1 MSISPISEELFKAQ
15 DKKYR
20 EFHMPLVPGVE
31 NIIGVRVPTIKSI
44 AKRYA
49 STKEGYEFINSLP
62 HTYYDENMAHGL
74 MIGFLKC
81 DKEERLAEIDRFLP
95 YVDNWGVCDS
105 FVSCLKTFFKSR
117 EYAFEF
123 LERQLNTD
131 SVYRIRFALVSFL
144 NYYMDDE
151 YIDRVLKYTAEVK
164 NEDYY
169 VKMAQAWLVSV
180 GIVKQYERTVHLLTE
195 GVLSP
200 WVHNKAIQK
209 SKESFRVSKE
219 TKEYLNTLRVKGEI

>member
-1 MSISPISEELFKAQ
+1 M
-15 DKKYR
+15 
-20 EFHMPLVPGVE
+20 
-31 NIIGVRVPTIKSI
+31 
-44 AKRYA
+44 
-49 STKEGYEFINSLP
+49 
-62 HTYYDENMAHGL
+62 
-74 MIGFLKC
+74 
-81 DKEERLAEIDRFLP
+81 
-95 YVDNWGVCDS
+95 DNWGVCDS

-180 GIVKQYERTVHLLTE
+180 GIVKQYERTVHLLTA

-219 TKEYLNTLRVKGEI
+219 IKEYLNTLRVKGEK

>member
-1 MSISPISEELFKAQ
+1 MIKSPILKELFNAQ
-15 DKKYR
+15 DEGYR
-20 EFHMPLVPGVE
+20 EFHKPLVPGVE
-31 NIIGVRVPTIKSI
+31 NIIGVRLPNIKCI
-44 AKRYA
+44 AKRY
-49 STKEGYEFINSLP
+49 SGTKEGYDFMDSLP

-74 MIGFLKC
+74 MIGFLRC
-81 DKEERLAEIDRFLP
+81 DKEEIRTRIDEFLP

-105 FVSCLKTFFKSR
+105 FVCCLKGFFKNR

-123 LERQLNTD
+123 LEKQLDTD

-151 YIDRVLKYTAEVK
+151 YIDRVLEYTVRVS

-180 GIVKQYERTVHLLTE
+180 GIAKQYDKTVKLLLE

-200 WVHNKAIQK
+200 WVHNRSIQK
-209 SKESFRVSKE
+209 SKESLRVPEDIK
-219 TKEYLNTLRVKGEI
+219 KYLNTLKVKGEK